1 VFIRLALVLLLTP
14 VLLSA
19 QGRGGGGGGGGGGG
33 SLSAPT
39 PFEEFVGRLKLD
51 EKEQLP
57 AVQQIFA
64 EADTAAGPVVQEL
77 SQLRLR
83 LLNLELAG
91 TPDQA
96 AAIVTAHSAAAA
108 KMTMIEIRA
117 LERVSA
123 QLKSSQLSRR
133 SEAFVVMGGIFYP
146 PPPIV
151 PRSGRSEP
159 APDAGGA
166 R

>member
-14 VLLSA
+14 VLVSA
-19 QGRGGGGGGGGGGG
+19 QGRGGGGGGGGG
-33 SLSAPT
+33 SLSAHT

-123 QLKSSQLSRR
+123 QLKSRQLSRR

-146 PPPIV
+146 PPPVV

-159 APDAGGA
+159 APEAGGA